1 MKTQIQSL
9 LIGAAIAAAVT
20 LPAKAADWT
29 WVNRP
34 AQTFQAHAVDLERVS
49 ADVTIR
55 PVGGPEGVTMTISG
69 PRFLVDDV
77 KAQAA
82 SGVLVVSGSNNSAGN
97 FDVWDWSKW
106 FDYSHLDDK
115 NKIRITLNVPHG
127 SAITAKRMIGDL
139 TIGDLNGK
147 VWIETASGDIKI
159 GRVSEATLKA
169 AGSGDIQIGAVSGPL
184 DLSVAGSGDVKVAS
198 AAGAKVSIAGSGD
211 TMLGA
216 IKGPLKADI
225 AGSGDLTV
233 GSVAGPVVLSI
244 AGAGD
249 THINGGRADPFKVS
263 IVGSGDVSFNGEAV
277 DPQISA
283 IGSGDVWIK
292 SYTGKLSSSGMADV
306 KIGGKRD

>member
-1 MKTQIQSL
+1 MKTQVPSL

-20 LPAKAADWT
+20 LPAEAADWT

-34 AQTFQAHAVDLERVS
+34 AQNFQAHAVDLESVS

-55 PVGGPEGVTMTISG
+55 PVGDAAPVTMDISG
-69 PRFLVDDV
+69 PRFLVDEV

-82 SGVLVVSGSNNSAGN
+82 SGVLVISGPRDSEKGFN
-97 FDVWDWSKW
+97 VWDWSKW
-106 FDYSHLDDK
+106 FDYSHVDDK

-127 SAITAKRMIGDL
+127 SAITAKHMIGDL
-139 TIGDLNGK
+139 TVGDLDGK
-147 VWIETASGDIKI
+147 VWLETASGDVKV
-159 GRVSEATLKA
+159 GRVSEATVKA
-169 AGSGDIQIGAVSGPL
+169 AGSGDIQIGVVKGPL
-184 DLSVAGSGDVKVAS
+184 ELDVAGSGDVKVAA

-211 TMLGA
+211 SMLGA
-216 IKGPLKADI
+216 ISGPLHADI
-225 AGSGDLTV
+225 AGSGDLSV

-244 AGAGD
+244 AGAGE
-249 THINGGRADPFKVS
+249 TTINGGRADPFKVS

-292 SYTGKLSSSGMADV
+292 SYSGKMSSSGMADV